1 MKIGYARVSTTQQ
14 SVDMQTKALLKAG
27 CEVVYEENVSGVKAR
42 SDRPELS
49 ACLKALRSG
58 DVLVVWKLDR
68 LARSI
73 KELISIVQDLSAR
86 GVGFQ
91 SLTEQI
97 ETQSPAGKLLFH
109 IVGALAEFERDI
121 IRERTNAGLQLAR
134 ARGRKGGRPK
144 ALSESK
150 KQMVYEMSKNSRI
163 RPIDIAKQ
171 FNIGLTTYYRTINE
185 LKEREF
191 DSHPSQ

>member
-1 MKIGYARVSTTQQ
+1 MKIGYARVSTIQQ
-14 SVDMQTKALLKAG
+14 SVDMQTEALIKAG
-27 CEVVYEENVSGVKAR
+27 CEVVYEENVSGIKVR

-49 ACLKALRSG
+49 ACFKALRAG

-73 KELISIVQDLSAR
+73 KELIAIVQDLSAR

-97 ETQSPAGKLLFH
+97 ETQTPAGKLLFH
-109 IVGALAEFERDI
+109 IIGALAEFERDI

-144 ALSESK
+144 ALSDSK

-163 RPIDIAKQ
+163 RPVDIAKQ
-171 FNIGLTTYYRTINE
+171 FHIGLTTYYRTIKE
-185 LKEREF
+185 LKDR
-191 DSHPSQ
+191 DLDAHSNK